1 MKSCV
6 ESSCYYLERVSN
18 ICFFDVKQEVEYYN
32 DVQII
37 FMYKTKIGILIDN
50 VMHESITRK

>member
-1 MKSCV
+1 MKYCV

-18 ICFFDVKQEVEYYN
+18 TFFDVKQEVEYYN

-37 FMYKTKIGILIDN
+37 FVYKTKIGILIDN

>member
-18 ICFFDVKQEVEYYN
+18 TLFDVKQEVEYYN